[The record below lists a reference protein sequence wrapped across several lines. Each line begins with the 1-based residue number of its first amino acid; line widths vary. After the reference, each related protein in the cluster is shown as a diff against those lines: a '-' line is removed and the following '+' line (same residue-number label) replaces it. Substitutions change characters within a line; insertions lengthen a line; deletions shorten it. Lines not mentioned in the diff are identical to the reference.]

1 MYLHN
6 KKILLIAFRTALLAI
21 IGFTIYEML
30 VELEKIWNNRSP
42 NNHKYHFHKRR
53 ILHFLAIFFID
64 LLLLYIIFF
73 VFNVEL

>member
-1 MYLHN
+1 MYLN
-6 KKILLIAFRTALLAI
+6 TKKVLLIAFRTALLAI

-30 VELEKIWNNRSP
+30 VELEKIWNIHSP

-53 ILHFLAIFFID
+53 ILHFLAIFLID
-64 LLLLYIIFF
+64 LLLIYMIFF